1 MGPMPPRQNKWVS
14 GWAGVATPGLQA
26 DLGGCV
32 WGGVVY
38 IALQTG
44 DRQVGRQTDGGELV
58 RHTMNSRQLITPCQG
73 YWAVFL
79 LPATGT
85 NQLGFSTSQ
94 PSLHPTVEPRVP
106 SHRR

>member
-1 MGPMPPRQNKWVS
+1 M
-14 GWAGVATPGLQA
+14 
-26 DLGGCV
+26 
-32 WGGVVY
+32 GGVVY

-73 YWAVFL
+73 SWAVFL
-79 LPATGT
+79 LPTTGT

-94 PSLHPTVEPRVP
+94 PSLHPTVETRVL